1 MIKQILIIILLF
13 VLPKNVAYA
22 EDIHLE
28 NYHSTSE
35 NSAVDQIIFED
46 SNIYIVLNKDGENV
60 LGTVL
65 YFINFT
71 EESIGMPNPN
81 TSAEDIKEKQI
92 ELGIDYQT
100 INQSLTLPEDPN
112 VFTVIG
118 QLEDFSS
125 GIYTKVTP
133 EGKLAFKI
141 TQAEIQDQGEIIYVN
156 LYGKRL
162 LTFEKVEDDAINY
175 EGVEFRK
182 N

>member
-1 MIKQILIIILLF
+1 MIKQILIVMLLF
-13 VLPKNVAYA
+13 VLPKDVAYA

-35 NSAVDQIIFED
+35 NSAVDQIIFEN
-46 SNIYIVLNKDGENV
+46 SNIYVVLNKDGENV
-60 LGTVL
+60 LETVL
-65 YFINFT
+65 YFTNFT

-92 ELGIDYQT
+92 KLGIDYQT
-100 INQSLTLPEDPN
+100 INQSLTLPENPN
-112 VFTVIG
+112 VFTVIE
-118 QLEDFSS
+118 QLEDSSS

-141 TQAEIQDQGEIIYVN
+141 TQAEIQEQGEKIYVN

-162 LTFEKVEDDAINY
+162 LTFEIVEDDTINY